1 MRRVLYTLAVGGLIC
16 GFAKF
21 SGGVHK
27 PVDMV
32 NGYTAHKIITMN
44 GLHVALPAYLRN
56 IPLEIMLEP

>member
-16 GFAKF
+16 DFAKF
-21 SGGVHK
+21 SAGVRK

-44 GLHVALPAYLRN
+44 GLHVALPADLRN
-56 IPLEIMLEP
+56 IPLGMMPEP